1 MTIEKRVRDGLKL
14 ESRADGEGSPKLIGY
29 AAMFNVEADIGGYF
43 REMIAPGAFAKAIG
57 TADVRA
63 LFNHDSNLVLGRNKA
78 GTLILTEDATGL
90 QVEIDPPDT
99 ALARDLMVSM
109 KRGDITQMSFGFV
122 AKREEWDDTGPT
134 PLRTIL
140 EADLMDVS
148 IVTFPAYDDT
158 QIAVRSLEKFREE
171 NRNAAPVIAARLR
184 MKHGLI
190 GRVAR

>member
-1 MTIEKRVRDGLKL
+1 MTTEKRVRDGLKL
-14 ESRADGEGSPKLIGY
+14 EARSDGEGAPKLVGY
-29 AAMFNVEADIGGYF
+29 AAMFNVEANIGGYF

-57 TADVRA
+57 TDDVRA
-63 LFNHDSNLVLGRNKA
+63 LFNHDSNIVLGRNKA
-78 GTLILTEDATGL
+78 GTLILSEDAAGL
-90 QVEIDPPDT
+90 RVEIDPPDT

-109 KRGDITQMSFGFV
+109 QRGDITQMSFGFV
-122 AKREEWDDTGPT
+122 ATRQEWDDTGDL

-140 EADLMDVS
+140 EAELMDVS
-148 IVTFPAYDDT
+148 VVTYPAYDDT

-171 NRNAAPVIAARLR
+171 KRNVTPIIAARLR